1 VTRWPVANSALNLW
15 EGRPW
20 AARVRPTE
28 SSDLARGLSEPKL
41 QVLSAPVVL
50 PASVLVEPRHGL
62 SRARNRALDWCDE
75 DDVLAFVDDDA
86 VVGAGW
92 YSALQRRWDEASGD
106 VACIGGP
113 IRPRWRACW

>member
-1 VTRWPVANSALNLW
+1 MTRWPVANSALNLW

-50 PASVLVEPRHGL
+50 PASVLVEPRPCRPGDSIL
-62 SRARNRALDWCDE
+62 VNSTQAASDPERRSLWP
-75 DDVLAFVDDDA
+75 
-86 VVGAGW
+86 AG
-92 YSALQRRWDEASGD
+92 SLPE
-106 VACIGGP
+106 P
-113 IRPRWRACW
+113 P